1 MTRIPLL
8 RQVWAF
14 CVLGLLVRAL
24 AGGLLGSRQPIGI
37 GVMAHRVDVN
47 RAGVGELTV
56 LPGVGVAKAE
66 AIVLERIRGG
76 WFRDSADLQRV
87 DGLGPLMTQVFRDMV
102 SFSMPGASAG
112 R

>member
-8 RQVWAF
+8 LHVWAV
-14 CVLGLLVRAL
+14 CVLGLLVRGL
-24 AGGLLGSRQPIGI
+24 AGGLLGGRQPIE
-37 GVMAHRVDVN
+37 VTVEPHRVDVN
-47 RAGVGELTV
+47 RAGLSELTV

-76 WFRDSADLQRV
+76 WFRDAADLQRV
-87 DGLGPLMTQVFRDMV
+87 DGFGPLMTQAFRDMV
-102 SFSMPGASAG
+102 SFSPPAVHGA